1 MLSIAFVGGRGV
13 LSRAAFFPTIMG
25 IPMAEIDAK
34 VLNQRTILF
43 KLLTLMNS
51 GLEKSFHLQ
60 GANHVRANYV
70 EPSAESHGR
79 PRVDH

>member
-1 MLSIAFVGGRGV
+1 
-13 LSRAAFFPTIMG
+13 MG
-25 IPMAEIDAK
+25 IPMAEIDVK

-43 KLLTLMNS
+43 KLLTLMDS

-60 GANHVRANYV
+60 GANHVRANHV

-79 PRVDH
+79 PRVDD